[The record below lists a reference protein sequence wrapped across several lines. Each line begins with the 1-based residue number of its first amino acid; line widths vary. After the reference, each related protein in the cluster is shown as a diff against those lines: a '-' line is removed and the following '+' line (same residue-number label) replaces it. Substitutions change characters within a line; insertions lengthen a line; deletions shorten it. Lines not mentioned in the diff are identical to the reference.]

1 MRIFNL
7 HILSTN
13 TIKRIIKYEI
23 YQSRKSSAITEK
35 ILKDLNTC
43 LTNVTLKQ
51 VIKDLEN
58 LKKSKYSRKKVDHI
72 IGYIKHSFNIKDTF

>member
-1 MRIFNL
+1 MKIFNL
-7 HILSTN
+7 YLLSTN
-13 TIKRIIKYEI
+13 TIKRIINYTT
-23 YQSRKSSAITEK
+23 YRCHKSSEAAMELSKRLDT
-35 ILKDLNTC
+35 L
-43 LTNVTLKQ
+43 LTSCKLKQ